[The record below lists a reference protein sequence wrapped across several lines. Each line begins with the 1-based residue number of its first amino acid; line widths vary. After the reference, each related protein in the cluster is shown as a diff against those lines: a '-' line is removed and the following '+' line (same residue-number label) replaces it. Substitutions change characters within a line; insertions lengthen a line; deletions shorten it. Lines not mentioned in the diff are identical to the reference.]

1 MSTRIRQSPRMRLG
15 VQPGEPARRT
25 RMPVRAIAAA
35 GVLAAGIVFWAAYPL
50 SGGQAGTRFSLWIA
64 IVAAVLSIGQLA
76 LGSARARPT
85 DGFSPI
91 DHAVDRTSEVIA
103 ILPWA
108 ELLTVAVLVLEAVHH
123 ARPWHTAIL
132 GVALLGFLLAV
143 HLGETGSG
151 ARALRRQ
158 LPLLGIGVGVTA
170 LAVGVAALP
179 GLPAGTTAT
188 LVRTGA
194 VLVAILVAGLATPVW
209 LGRHH

>member
-1 MSTRIRQSPRMRLG
+1 MSTRTRPSPRMRLG
-15 VQPGEPARRT
+15 TRPGEPAHRT
-25 RMPVRAIAAA
+25 RMPGRAIAAA
-35 GVLAAGIVFWAAYPL
+35 GVLAAGVIFWAAYPL
-50 SGGQAGTRFSLWIA
+50 SGGSAGTKFSLCVA

-76 LGSARARPT
+76 LSSARALPK
-85 DGFSPI
+85 DGFSRA
-91 DHAVDRTSEVIA
+91 DHAVSRISEVIA
-103 ILPWA
+103 FIPWP
-108 ELLTVAVLVLEAVHH
+108 ELLTVAVLVLEAVHR

-158 LPLLGIGVGVTA
+158 LPLLGIGVGVSA

-179 GLPAGTTAT
+179 GLPAGTTAA

-194 VLVAILVAGLATPVW
+194 VLVAILVASLATPVW
-209 LGRHH
+209 LGRRR